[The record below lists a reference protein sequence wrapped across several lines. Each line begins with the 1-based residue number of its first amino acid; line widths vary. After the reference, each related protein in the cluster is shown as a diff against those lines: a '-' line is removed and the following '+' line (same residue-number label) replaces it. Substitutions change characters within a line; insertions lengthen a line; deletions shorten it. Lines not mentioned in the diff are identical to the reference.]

1 MDNHRRLEPFSFEG
15 QKDIQAFTS
24 LPSGA
29 FPLAL
34 QPEGDWRPT
43 LQESVDAIR
52 QLATSGELKRLSQ
65 EHGGA
70 LLLRGLP
77 IRSAE
82 DYSEIAHAFGF
93 VAHEEVGRP
102 PIRTILAKNVK
113 TANEGP
119 PELPI
124 WPHNEYGWSTIHPA
138 WISFCAL
145 ETPDS
150 GGETPIISGLGLARA
165 LQEQVPEFVENL
177 RTKGVKYVYRYG
189 VATIMSTTG
198 ASIIDAYG
206 QHVKIDDDEITIRK
220 KVEEEVKRHSQD
232 FEWHEDGSLSVTHV
246 VPIIRKHEDFGLTTW
261 FGNLTSAWGRSKHH
275 GATRPPYRGDDGSY
289 HPPPLYG
296 DGTIIE
302 SHYLDLALAIAESSQ
317 VLVEWEQGDVV
328 LLDGLLTPERT
339 PRISATAEPGAGVG
353 THEEQGAAREI
364 HEEQGSPTSEGEVR
378 DTIVVRTREEQGP
391 STDSSAHREQGM
403 KCQKRLEH
411 REQGSV
417 LAKSTGHLLG
427 LAGESRDKIKT
438 IQTRRGELKSLFY
451 KTSTKHSKEETGS
464 INHYTPRSRQQF
476 TSAQRHG
483 QEQPTG

>member
-1 MDNHRRLEPFSFEG
+1 MVNHHKLEPFSFEG

-34 QPEGDWRPT
+34 QPEGDWKPT

-70 LLLRGLP
+70 LLVRGLP

-82 DYSEIAHAFGF
+82 DYSEVAHAFGF

-102 PIRTILAKNVK
+102 PIRTILANNVK

-119 PELPI
+119 LELPI

-145 ETPDS
+145 ATPDS

-189 VATIMSTTG
+189 VATIVSTTG

-206 QHVKIDDDEITIRK
+206 QHVKVDDDETTIRK
-220 KVEEEVKRHSQD
+220 KVEEEVRRHSQD

-317 VLVEWEQGDVV
+317 VLVKWEQGDVV
-328 LLDGLLTPERT
+328 LLDNYAVLHSRLPWTGKRTVVASLWNDVEGKRVSDFARITP
-339 PRISATAEPGAGVG
+339 
-353 THEEQGAAREI
+353 
-364 HEEQGSPTSEGEVR
+364 
-378 DTIVVRTREEQGP
+378 
-391 STDSSAHREQGM
+391 
-403 KCQKRLEH
+403 
-411 REQGSV
+411 
-417 LAKSTGHLLG
+417 
-427 LAGESRDKIKT
+427 DK
-438 IQTRRGELKSLFY
+438 
-451 KTSTKHSKEETGS
+451 
-464 INHYTPRSRQQF
+464 
-476 TSAQRHG
+476 A
-483 QEQPTG
+483 